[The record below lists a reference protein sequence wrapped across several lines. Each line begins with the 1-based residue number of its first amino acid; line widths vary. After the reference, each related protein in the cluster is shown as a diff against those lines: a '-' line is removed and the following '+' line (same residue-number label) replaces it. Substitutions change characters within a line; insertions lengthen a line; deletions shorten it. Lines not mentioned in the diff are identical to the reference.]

1 MNEKHDKLDLSD
13 PFFSYDNQL
22 KRFNDLKYKHTNTL
36 KNKLNIKSESKLA
49 IKEENIV
56 KIKTAMLIEQK
67 ENVLDQIK
75 LETEDDKINFLKGIN
90 KFIYEDLYDFAGK
103 FRTVDFVGTTKDD
116 LQHYIEPMSLENFD
130 LAFNEVFQGFN
141 KNYYERCSL
150 DQKVALFSFNMSKL
164 FDIQPF
170 YKGNAI
176 TTIIFSQQF
185 AERELG
191 LDIDLNKL
199 LLNDLNELFAL
210 AHGSDLKPLMDA
222 MNECISEP
230 HKYDKLFEEEHVN
243 EEIEEINDE
252 QSI

>member
-1 MNEKHDKLDLSD
+1 MNEKHDKLDLSN
-13 PFFSYDNQL
+13 PFFSYENQL

-36 KNKLNIKSESKLA
+36 KNKLDIKSESKLA

-116 LQHYIEPMSLENFD
+116 LQHYIQPMSLENFD

-141 KNYYERCSL
+141 KVYYERCSL

-191 LDIDLNKL
+191 LDKAGLSNIQN
-199 LLNDLNELFAL
+199 
-210 AHGSDLKPLMDA
+210 HDLKPLMDA

-243 EEIEEINDE
+243 EETEEINDE
-252 QSI
+252 QFI

>member
-49 IKEENIV
+49 VKEENIV

-116 LQHYIEPMSLENFD
+116 FQHYIEPMSLENFD
-130 LAFNEVFQGFN
+130 LAFNEVFQGFD

-150 DQKVALFSFNMSKL
+150 D
-164 FDIQPF
+164 
-170 YKGNAI
+170 
-176 TTIIFSQQF
+176 
-185 AERELG
+185 
-191 LDIDLNKL
+191 
-199 LLNDLNELFAL
+199 
-210 AHGSDLKPLMDA
+210 
-222 MNECISEP
+222 
-230 HKYDKLFEEEHVN
+230 
-243 EEIEEINDE
+243 
-252 QSI
+252 

>member
-1 MNEKHDKLDLSD
+1 MNEKHDKLDLSN
-13 PFFSYDNQL
+13 PFFSYENQL

-141 KNYYERCSL
+141 KDYYES
-150 DQKVALFSFNMSKL
+150 
-164 FDIQPF
+164 
-170 YKGNAI
+170 
-176 TTIIFSQQF
+176 
-185 AERELG
+185 
-191 LDIDLNKL
+191 
-199 LLNDLNELFAL
+199 
-210 AHGSDLKPLMDA
+210 
-222 MNECISEP
+222 
-230 HKYDKLFEEEHVN
+230 
-243 EEIEEINDE
+243 
-252 QSI
+252 

>member
-1 MNEKHDKLDLSD
+1 MNNKHNKLDLSD
-13 PFFSYDNQL
+13 PFFSYANQS
-22 KRFNDLKYKHTNTL
+22 KRFNELKYKHTNTL

-67 ENVLDQIK
+67 GNVLDQIK

-103 FRTVDFVGTTKDD
+103 FRTIDFVGTTKDN
-116 LQHYIEPMSLENFD
+116 LHHYIEPVSLENFD

-176 TTIIFSQQF
+176 TTVLFSQQF
-185 AERELG
+185 AERELS
-191 LDIDLNKL
+191 LEIDLNKL
-199 LLNDLNELFAL
+199 LKNDMDELFAL
-210 AHGSDLKPLMDA
+210 AHNDDLKPLMNA
-222 MNECISEP
+222 MNECVSEP
-230 HKYDKLFEEEHVN
+230 HKYDKLFEEEQEN
-243 EEIEEINDE
+243 EKQEEINEE
-252 QSI
+252 QSL

>member
-1 MNEKHDKLDLSD
+1 MNTKHGKLDLND
-13 PFFSYDNQL
+13 PYFSYENQS
-22 KRFNDLKYKHTNTL
+22 KRFDDLKYDRSNTL

-56 KIKTAMLIEQK
+56 KIKTAMLIEK
-67 ENVLDQIK
+67 KGDILDQIK

-103 FRTVDFVGTTKDD
+103 FRTVDFAGTTKDD
-116 LQHYIEPMSLENFD
+116 FQHFVNPVLLENFD

-141 KNYYERCSL
+141 KDYYERTSFEE
-150 DQKVALFSFNMSKL
+150 KIALFSFNMSKL

-176 TTIIFSQQF
+176 TTVLFSQQF
-185 AERELG
+185 AERELD
-191 LDIDLNKL
+191 LHIDLNKL
-199 LLNDLNELFAL
+199 LKNDLNEMFAL
-210 AHGSDLKPLMDA
+210 ANNNDYTSLINA
-222 MNECISEP
+222 MNECTNEP
-230 HKYDKLFEEEHVN
+230 HKYDKLFEEEQNVA
-243 EEIEEINDE
+243 EKEDDIEE